1 MIYTACKVTVKNS
14 TATADHVIIVYSG
27 DKNIE
32 VQFEIL
38 ESAYRQYKLE
48 GGNTIENLGASH
60 GQLVVLKPNGDVI
73 FSKVAPTKDGKIVFT
88 IPEEMTDEENEIGN
102 YTYQIRLFDESQ
114 NSRVTLP
121 PIENGMMVC
130 QPISNEA
137 KGVL

>member
-60 GQLVVLKPNGDVI
+60 GQLVILKPDTNVI

-130 QPISNEA
+130 RPISNET
-137 KGVL
+137 KEVL